1 MQPSTCNQQI
11 LLNTN
16 SQTHQSQNSPGSP
29 KDSSSAHSPQALS
42 LSPLHSP
49 MSIGSPLSPGRG
61 YMKGESER
69 GQYKEQRRVGHI
81 HAEQKRRYNIK
92 NGFDTL
98 HSLIPQLNQ
107 NPNTKLSKA
116 AMLQKGAD
124 YIRQLRTERN
134 QMKEEMDNLKKQIEC
149 LNTSIRYVWAPQIKE
164 TYFHTCFKFML
175 LNNSRIKKF
184 RFTGISNSCDFIV
197 KFLTYLR
204 HTIYISTRF
213 LRLFSS

>member
-1 MQPSTCNQQI
+1 MIHINIFQTMQPSTAQQI
-11 LLNTN
+11 LLNAN

-29 KDSSSAHSPQALS
+29 KDSSNAHSPQALS

-49 MSIGSPLSPGRG
+49 MNIGSPLSPPRG

-98 HSLIPQLNQ
+98 HSLIPQLSQ
-107 NPNTKLSKA
+107 NSNAKLSKA

-124 YIRQLRTERN
+124 YIRQLRMERH
-134 QMKEEMDNLKKQIEC
+134 QLKEEMDSLRHQIEC
-149 LNTSIRYVWAPQIKE
+149 LNTSIRYIQVI
-164 TYFHTCFKFML
+164 L
-175 LNNSRIKKF
+175 SIN
-184 RFTGISNSCDFIV
+184 
-197 KFLTYLR
+197 
-204 HTIYISTRF
+204 
-213 LRLFSS
+213 

>member
-1 MQPSTCNQQI
+1 MQPSTCSQQI

-29 KDSSSAHSPQALS
+29 KDNSSVHSPQALS

-49 MSIGSPLSPGRG
+49 MSIGSPLSPNRG

-92 NGFDTL
+92 HGFDML

-124 YIRQLRTERN
+124 YVRQLKAEKN
-134 QMKEEMDNLKKQIEC
+134 QMAEEMDNLEQQIKC
-149 LNTSIRYVWAPQIKE
+149 LKESIRYARLKIEEV
-164 TYFHTCFKFML
+164 YFYIYCKFMFIL
-175 LNNSRIKKF
+175 HI
-184 RFTGISNSCDFIV
+184 RF
-197 KFLTYLR
+197 
-204 HTIYISTRF
+204 
-213 LRLFSS
+213 

>member
-1 MQPSTCNQQI
+1 MQPSTCSQQI
-11 LLNTN
+11 LLNAN

-29 KDSSSAHSPQALS
+29 KDSSNAHSPQALS

-49 MSIGSPLSPGRG
+49 MSIGSPLSPSRG

-92 NGFDTL
+92 NGFDML

-124 YIRQLRTERN
+124 YIRQLKAERN
-134 QMKEEMDNLKKQIEC
+134 QMKEEMDNLKQQIEC
-149 LNTSIRYVWAPQIKE
+149 LNTSIRYVQMLEIEE
-164 TYFHTCFKFML
+164 TYFHVCLKFIF
-175 LNNSRIKKF
+175 LNI
-184 RFTGISNSCDFIV
+184 
-197 KFLTYLR
+197 
-204 HTIYISTRF
+204 H
-213 LRLFSS
+213 